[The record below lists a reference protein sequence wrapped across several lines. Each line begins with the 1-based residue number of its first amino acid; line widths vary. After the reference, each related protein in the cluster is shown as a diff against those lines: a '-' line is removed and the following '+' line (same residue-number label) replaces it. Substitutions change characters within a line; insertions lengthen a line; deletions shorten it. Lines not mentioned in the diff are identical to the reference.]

1 MGRPCGGTSHT
12 LREVVTV
19 LKRTVVVAF
28 AAALLVG
35 LTPFAAFADMPKGE
49 VSNTMAVCG
58 CGMTFTPTAE
68 TKYIEFN
75 GKSYACCTEGCH
87 KMASGNPEMAAKMS
101 EDAMAKMKM
110 KSSMKVGVA
119 NVTMVDDKGA
129 HALCGCG
136 KEFTLA
142 SDTPYLKAG
151 DNSYACCSKA
161 CHDMVAKDPAKAE
174 GMFKEQMAKKMS
186 MK

>member
-1 MGRPCGGTSHT
+1 MGISFQNT
-12 LREVVTV
+12 LTEVVTV
-19 LKRTVVVAF
+19 LKRTLVVATV
-28 AAALLVG
+28 AAALAVVG
-35 LTPFAAFADMPKGE
+35 LTPFAAFADQPKGQ

-58 CGMTFTPTAE
+58 CGMVFTPTAE
-68 TKYIEFN
+68 TKYIEFS

-87 KMASGNPEMAAKMS
+87 KMASGQPEMAAKMS
-101 EDAMAKMKM
+101 EEATAKMKM
-110 KSSMKVGVA
+110 KSSMKMSVS

-151 DNSYACCSKA
+151 DDTYACCTKA
-161 CHDMVAKDPAKAE
+161 CHEMAAKDPAKSAA
-174 GMFKEQMAKKMS
+174 MFKEAMAKKMS

>member
-1 MGRPCGGTSHT
+1 MFNT
-12 LREVVTV
+12 LTEVVTV
-19 LKRTVVVAF
+19 LKRTVVVAI
-28 AAALLVG
+28 AAVVLVG
-35 LTPFAAFADMPKGE
+35 LTPFAAFADMPKGQ

-58 CGMTFTPTAE
+58 CGMIFTPTAE

-87 KMASGNPEMAAKMS
+87 KMASGNPEMAATMS
-101 EDAMAKMKM
+101 EQAVAKMKM

-151 DNSYACCSKA
+151 DNTYACCTKA

-174 GMFKEQMAKKMS
+174 AMFKEQMAKKMS